1 MIPES
6 PQSHGPT
13 YPLGMNMLQDP
24 LPKRKAYP
32 GQIQPFSS
40 RSSLGLVL
48 LLDPVSTWCP
58 GPWSIGSGPV
68 HMDLVHLS
76 HCHTESD
83 GVFGVLV
90 EPFFP
95 MVQQPAFCLPTGQA
109 CCFTGTVSTQAT
121 VHHQVGLFFVI
132 KKIIWDFGLNTMLLM
147 PMLTALL
154 PPPCFTH
161 TVFGLGVIL

>member
-1 MIPES
+1 MWP

-24 LPKRKAYP
+24 LPKQKAYP

-58 GPWSIGSGPV
+58 HPWSIGSGPV

-83 GVFGVLV
+83 GVSGVLV
-90 EPFFP
+90 AGAVFPHGSAACILLAYWSGLLFYRYCVYPGYCSSPGGTFF
-95 MVQQPAFCLPTGQA
+95 CN
-109 CCFTGTVSTQAT
+109 
-121 VHHQVGLFFVI
+121 
-132 KKIIWDFGLNTMLLM
+132 KKN
-147 PMLTALL
+147 
-154 PPPCFTH
+154 H
-161 TVFGLGVIL
+161 LGFWAK